1 MAATIAPNLIGFES
15 LPQTIP
21 HYCFE
26 SFRRHNKSDALA
38 FKIDD
43 VWTYVNGLD
52 AIERVKR
59 IAMGLAALG
68 VKKGD
73 RVAIISEN
81 RPEWSFVD
89 LAILSL
95 RAINVPIY
103 TTQSVEQVRYILENS
118 GAKLLVISG
127 RKIWKHIEN
136 AVNSVERLEK
146 LIFFEEDGKPA
157 GNSRAITLSE
167 VEAYGDSYRTI
178 DSEIFENSLAGIES
192 NDLATII
199 YTSGTTGEPKGV
211 MLTHENFVSNIV
223 AISKGLPIRSTDRS
237 LAVLPL
243 SHIFERTVF
252 YVLCS
257 NGVSIHYCAAF
268 DQIASHLQEVKPT
281 IMTAVPRLF
290 EQVYH
295 KIVKKGKAAGGW
307 KTKLFNWALDV
318 GQLYFDAKDN
328 QRSISPALA
337 AKHAIANRMVFSKW
351 RAGVGGSLRF
361 FVSGGAPLSKKL
373 SYAFW
378 AAGIPILQG
387 YGMTEACVTCANRP
401 EDNKVG
407 SIGTPFEGIEMKIA
421 EKDGEVLV
429 RGPNVMLG
437 YYNNPEATAQVIDA
451 EGFYHTGDVGYVDA
465 DGHFYIT
472 DRIKDLF
479 KLSNGKYVA
488 PLQVESL
495 LKQSPLV
502 AQAIVVGSGRKQ
514 VGALVVPDW
523 DALKEEMKGNGRSI
537 EASREELCENPHF
550 IKRVQQ
556 DAIDLSRELSDH
568 ERVKRIYLLPREFS
582 IDKGEM
588 TPTLKIK
595 RNVIDEKYSEA
606 IDEICGS

>member
-1 MAATIAPNLIGFES
+1 MIAENLIGFENI
-15 LPQTIP
+15 PQTIP

-26 SFRRHNKSDALA
+26 SFTRHNKRDALA

-43 VWTYVNGLD
+43 AWSYLNGSEVV
-52 AIERVKR
+52 ERVKR
-59 IAMGLAALG
+59 IAMGLAAMG
-68 VKKGD
+68 VKAGD
-73 RVAIISEN
+73 RIAIISEN

-95 RAINVPIY
+95 RAVNVPIY
-103 TTQSVEQVRYILENS
+103 TTQAVEQIRFILENS
-118 GAKLLVISG
+118 GARMLFISG
-127 RKIWKHIEN
+127 KKLWKHAEQAIQ
-136 AVNSVERLEK
+136 SVERLEK
-146 LIFFEEDGKPA
+146 LVFFDIAEKPDD
-157 GNSRAITLSE
+157 SRAITISDL
-167 VEAYGDSYRTI
+167 EAKGDEQGKI
-178 DSEIFENSLAGIES
+178 DSDLVERSLAEIETR
-192 NDLATII
+192 DLATII

-211 MLTHENFVSNIV
+211 MLTHDNFVSNIV

-268 DQIASHLQEVKPT
+268 DQLASHLAEVKPT

-295 KIVKKGKAAGGW
+295 KIVKKGKSAGGW
-307 KTKLFNWALDV
+307 KTKLFERALDV
-318 GQLYFDAKDN
+318 GQVYWAAKDKK
-328 QRSISPALA
+328 QRVSPLLA
-337 AKHAIANRMVFSKW
+337 ARHAFYDRLVFSKW
-351 RAGVGGSLRF
+351 RAGVGGHLRF

-387 YGMTEACVTCANRP
+387 YGMTEGCITCANRP
-401 EDNKVG
+401 DDNKVN
-407 SIGTPFEGIEMKIA
+407 SIGKPFDGIEMKIA
-421 EKDGEVLV
+421 EKDGEVLI
-429 RGPNVMLG
+429 RGRNVMQG
-437 YYNNPEATAQVIDA
+437 YYNNPEATAAALDD
-451 EGFYHTGDVGYVDA
+451 EGYYHTGDVGYVDT
-465 DGHFYIT
+465 DGHFHIT
-472 DRIKDLF
+472 DRLKDLF

-502 AQAIVVGSGRKQ
+502 SQAIVVGSGRKQ
-514 VGALVVPDW
+514 VGALIVPDW
-523 DALKEEMKGNGRSI
+523 DGLKEEMKAAGNDVAR
-537 EASREELCENPHF
+537 SREELADDPQF
-550 IKRVQQ
+550 VKRVQQ
-556 DAIDLSRELSDH
+556 DAIELTRELSDY
-568 ERVKRIYLLPREFS
+568 ERVKRVYLLPREFS

-595 RNVIDEKYSEA
+595 RSVIDEKYSEA
-606 IDEICGS
+606 IDDICGS

>member
-1 MAATIAPNLIGFES
+1 MTANNLTGFDN

-21 HYCFE
+21 HFCIE
-26 SFRRHNKSDALA
+26 SFRRHDKRDALA
-38 FKIDD
+38 YKIGD
-43 VWTYVNGLD
+43 VWHYMRGMEV
-52 AIERVKR
+52 IERIRR
-59 IAMGLAALG
+59 IALGLASMG
-68 VKKGD
+68 VKEGD
-73 RVAIISEN
+73 RIAIISEN
-81 RPEWSFVD
+81 RPEWSLTD
-89 LAILSL
+89 IAILSL

-103 TTQSVEQVRYILENS
+103 TTQAVEQIRYILEDS
-118 GAKLLVISG
+118 GAKMLFVSGKKLL
-127 RKIWKHIEN
+127 KHAEN
-136 AVNSVERLEK
+136 AIQSVERIEK
-146 LIFFEEDGKPA
+146 MIFFDDDAVPEND
-157 GNSRAITLSE
+157 NRAMTLSDIE
-167 VEAYGDSYRTI
+167 TLGDEQERS
-178 DSEIFENSLAGIES
+178 DPKAFDDMLSKVAAD
-192 NDLATII
+192 DLATII

-211 MLTHENFVSNIV
+211 MLTHENFTHTVSAV
-223 AISKGLPIRSTDRS
+223 SKGLPIRSTDRS

-307 KTKLFNWALDV
+307 KTSLFDWALVV
-318 GQLYFDAKDN
+318 GQDYWEPKDKHE
-328 QRSISPALA
+328 SVSPILA
-337 AKHAIANRMVFSKW
+337 AKHAVASKLVFSKW
-351 RAGVGGSLRF
+351 REGVGGHLRF

-387 YGMTEACVTCANRP
+387 YGMTEACVTSVNRP

-407 SIGTPFEGIEMKIA
+407 SIGSPLDGIEMKIA
-421 EKDGEVLV
+421 EKEGEILI
-429 RGPNVMLG
+429 RGKNVMRG
-437 YYNNPEATAQVIDA
+437 YYNRPEETAKVIDA
-451 EGFYHTGDVGYVDA
+451 DGFYHTGDVGYENS
-465 DGHFYIT
+465 DGHFFVT

-502 AQAIVVGSGRKQ
+502 SQPVAVGSGRKQ
-514 VGALVVPDW
+514 VGALIVPDW
-523 DALKEEMKGNGRSI
+523 DALKEVLADEGIDASG
-537 EASREELCENPHF
+537 SREEMCENPHI
-550 IKRVQQ
+550 IKRVQR
-556 DAIDLSRELSDH
+556 DAVELTRELNDY
-568 ERVKRIYLLPREFS
+568 ERVKRVYLLPREFS

-595 RNVIDEKYSEA
+595 RGVIDEKYEEA
-606 IDEICGS
+606 IDEICGNG

>member
-1 MAATIAPNLIGFES
+1 MIADNLIGFDQI
-15 LPQTIP
+15 PQTIP
-21 HYCFE
+21 HFCFE
-26 SFRRHNKSDALA
+26 SLSRHNKRDALA
-38 FKIDD
+38 FKIGDAWNYLNGKD
-43 VWTYVNGLD
+43 VV
-52 AIERVKR
+52 ERVKQ
-59 IAMGLAALG
+59 IAMGLRSLG
-68 VKKGD
+68 VKAGD

-95 RAINVPIY
+95 RAVNVPIY
-103 TTQSVEQVRYILENS
+103 TTQAVDQVRFILENS
-118 GAKLLVISG
+118 GARMLFVSG
-127 RKIWKHIEN
+127 KKIWRHAEN
-136 AVNSVERLEK
+136 AIRSVEQIEK
-146 LIFFEEDGKPA
+146 IVFFDHD
-157 GNSRAITLSE
+157 S
-167 VEAYGDSYRTI
+167 VEAADARAMSLRDLVSAGDEVARIEPDAIEKTM
-178 DSEIFENSLAGIES
+178 SEITPD
-192 NDLATII
+192 DLATII

-211 MLTHENFVSNIV
+211 MLDHGNFVSNIL
-223 AISKGLPIRSTDRS
+223 AISRGLPIRSTDRS

-268 DQIASHLQEVKPT
+268 DQLASHLQEVRPT

-307 KTKLFNWALDV
+307 KTRLFDWALEV
-318 GQLYFDAKDN
+318 GQQYWAAKDTH
-328 QRSISPALA
+328 RRIAPGLA
-337 AKHAIANRMVFSKW
+337 ARQAIADRLVFSKW
-351 RAGVGGSLRF
+351 RDGVGGALRF

-387 YGMTEACVTCANRP
+387 YGMTEGCVTCANRP

-407 SIGTPFEGIEMKIA
+407 SIGTPFDGIEMKIA
-421 EKDGEVLV
+421 EADGEVLI
-429 RGPNVMLG
+429 RGRNVMRG
-437 YYNNPEATAQVIDA
+437 YYKDPEATAAAIDA
-451 EGFYHTGDVGYVDA
+451 DGFYHTGDVGYIDE

-472 DRIKDLF
+472 DRLKDLF

-502 AQAIVVGSGRKQ
+502 SQAIVVGSGRKQ

-523 DALKEEMKGNGRSI
+523 EALKEAMAEIGVSTEGT
-537 EASREELCENPHF
+537 REELCDNPHF
-550 IKRVQQ
+550 IKRLQK
-556 DAIDLSRELSDH
+556 DAIEFTRELNEY
-568 ERVKRIYLLPREFS
+568 ERVKRVYILPREFS

-595 RNVIDEKYSEA
+595 RGVIDEKYSEA